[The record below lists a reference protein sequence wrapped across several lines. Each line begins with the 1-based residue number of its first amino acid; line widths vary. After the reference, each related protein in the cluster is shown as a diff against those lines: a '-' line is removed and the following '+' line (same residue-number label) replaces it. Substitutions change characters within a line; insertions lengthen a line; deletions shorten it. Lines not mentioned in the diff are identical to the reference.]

1 MDDYALMIFSI
12 HMLDVYLFYNI
23 FAMVSFF
30 KDFVQNLFELFDIEN
45 RGYISIQ
52 ELIGGLRLLMV

>member
-1 MDDYALMIFSI
+1 MKLS
-12 HMLDVYLFYNI
+12 H
-23 FAMVSFF
+23 SFILSTQ
-30 KDFVQNLFELFDIEN
+30 DFVQNLFELFDIEN